1 MIEVHERFEVPSDP
15 RTVWGVISNP
25 SEVVSCVPGASLGE
39 QHADGSYDAGLTVKF
54 GPTRVTFRARVT
66 LQLDDATLTGQ
77 LTAQGKDNQGGTRM
91 KTGMTFQVA
100 PEGSGSSVAG
110 DGQVELSGRL
120 AGMIEGGASL
130 VVKRIS
136 NEFARNLADRC
147 AATYTSR
154 R

>member
-1 MIEVHERFEVPSDP
+1 MIEVHERFEVASDP

-39 QHADGSYDAGLTVKF
+39 QHEDGSYDAGLTVKF

-66 LQLDDATLTGQ
+66 LELDDATMTGR

-91 KTGMTFQVA
+91 KTAMTFQVA

-120 AGMIEGGASL
+120 AGMIEGGASI
-130 VVKRIS
+130 VVKRMS

>member
-15 RTVWGVISNP
+15 QTVWAVISNP
-25 SEVVSCVPGASLGE
+25 REVVSCVPGASLGE
-39 QHADGSYDAGLTVKF
+39 QHEDGSYDAGLTVKF

-66 LQLDDATLTGQ
+66 LDLDEATMTGR

-91 KTGMTFQVA
+91 KTGMTFRVA
-100 PEGSGSSVAG
+100 PEGAGASVAG

-120 AGMIEGGASL
+120 AGMIEGGASV
-130 VVKRIS
+130 VVKRMS
-136 NEFARNLADRC
+136 NEFAKNLADRC

>member
-1 MIEVHERFEVPSDP
+1 MWRIV
-15 RTVWGVISNP
+15 SNP

-39 QHADGSYDAGLTVKF
+39 QHDDGSYDAGLTVKF

-66 LQLDDATLTGQ
+66 LEIDDPSMTGH

-91 KTGMTFQVA
+91 KTSMTFRVA
-100 PEGSGSSVAG
+100 PAGSGSSVAG

-130 VVKRIS
+130 VVKRMAS
-136 NEFARNLADRC
+136 EFASNLANRC
-147 AATYTSR
+147 AMQPR
-154 R
+154 